1 VKHYLL
7 ITIFCLLQCFSLVA
21 QEQLT
26 NPNFTTDLSGWT
38 TTGAV
43 TSEPTIVC
51 PDGVAVFNGAGQPT
65 GGTLSQNFTPTN
77 GAMQE
82 VTLVFTG
89 HDATQ
94 QLNLEIIDNTTAT
107 PILTQILTASSLVCG
122 NGTFNSNFV
131 APSSNMT
138 IRFTDI
144 STNTTN
150 VDFYLQTASIVQSG
164 SIPTLSE
171 WGLIVLALMLMTL
184 GTLHLIQPNLR
195 NSLKQL
201 SE

>member
-1 VKHYLL
+1 MKHYLI
-7 ITIFCLLQCFSLVA
+7 ITIFCFLQYFSLAA

-38 TTGAV
+38 ATGAV

-51 PDGVAVFNGAGQPT
+51 PDGVAVFNGAGQPA

-77 GAMQE
+77 GTMQE
-82 VTLVFTG
+82 VTFVFTG
-89 HDATQ
+89 HNATQ

-107 PILTQILTASSLVCG
+107 PILTQILTASSLACG
-122 NGTFNSNFV
+122 NGTFNSSFV
-131 APSSNMT
+131 ASSNNLT

-144 STNTTN
+144 STTTTN

-171 WGLIVLALMLMTL
+171 WGLIVLALMLMTF
-184 GTLHLIQPNLR
+184 GTLYLVHPSKKVFFN
-195 NSLKQL
+195 KKK
-201 SE
+201 